1 MEITFPKINKFEF
14 GVTLLIFL
22 ISALFGVAIAFFDA
36 QYFFADY
43 IAVRIVYF
51 WLVVL
56 AAFIVFKQYNKWGW
70 DFLFSPMTWVLIG
83 FIFFLT
89 LTPLFYPQEFEVYT
103 NPNQY
108 IRLFLTT
115 WLGILLF
122 STSYTFA
129 PTITTGFI
137 SDWLFK
143 PILINK
149 LTKLILIAIGIYWI
163 AQYFISISGGF
174 SFFEYLLM
182 DRYLLGDK
190 YELQKLFGNVY
201 YLRLIVGII
210 PSAITIPAIYCLL
223 NPMVGKFN
231 KSFIAS
237 GFILIL
243 FKAVLA
249 GGRFSMAKEIISPII
264 YLMVKDE
271 NKQYLSRRNLA
282 IGSIAIL
289 LVMILAM
296 VQISSRYKG
305 ITSVLS
311 GDFKPMSAL
320 KRNLVTHT
328 VDQNFVMH
336 RILQAEQSGDLEHV
350 LGESYVLT
358 FVAFIPRS
366 LWSGKPAGPDM
377 YEKLS
382 NINPFPNYNI
392 SYSVLGEMIVNFG
405 LISIIPGMLI
415 FGFSAGIWWNIFQK
429 NRHSDKMQILYSW
442 SVLSFAFMV
451 RGNFH
456 DTAGSLLYTLFAMI
470 ILLSF
475 STE

>member
-1 MEITFPKINKFEF
+1 
-14 GVTLLIFL
+14 
-22 ISALFGVAIAFFDA
+22 
-36 QYFFADY
+36 
-43 IAVRIVYF
+43 
-51 WLVVL
+51 
-56 AAFIVFKQYNKWGW
+56 
-70 DFLFSPMTWVLIG
+70 
-83 FIFFLT
+83 
-89 LTPLFYPQEFEVYT
+89 
-103 NPNQY
+103 
-108 IRLFLTT
+108 
-115 WLGILLF
+115 
-122 STSYTFA
+122 
-129 PTITTGFI
+129 
-137 SDWLFK
+137 
-143 PILINK
+143 
-149 LTKLILIAIGIYWI
+149 
-163 AQYFISISGGF
+163 
-174 SFFEYLLM
+174 
-182 DRYLLGDK
+182 
-190 YELQKLFGNVY
+190 
-201 YLRLIVGII
+201 
-210 PSAITIPAIYCLL
+210 
-223 NPMVGKFN
+223 
-231 KSFIAS
+231 
-237 GFILIL
+237 
-243 FKAVLA
+243 
-249 GGRFSMAKEIISPII
+249 
-264 YLMVKDE
+264 
-271 NKQYLSRRNLA
+271 
-282 IGSIAIL
+282 
-289 LVMILAM
+289 
-296 VQISSRYKG
+296 
-305 ITSVLS
+305 
-311 GDFKPMSAL
+311 MSAL